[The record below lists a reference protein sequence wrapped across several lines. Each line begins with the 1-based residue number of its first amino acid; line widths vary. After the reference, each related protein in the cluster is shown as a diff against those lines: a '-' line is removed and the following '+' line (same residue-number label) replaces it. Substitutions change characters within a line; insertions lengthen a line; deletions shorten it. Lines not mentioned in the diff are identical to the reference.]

1 MGFLVLHPRQS
12 LTMPELGS
20 FGVVRTHGLAA
31 DLICAVTKST
41 VNHAIG
47 YCGPQT
53 FDHNGR
59 RYVNKPAII
68 EANPSGA
75 ALAPL
80 SKYANVIWSPA
91 PPDGKGAEVVAA
103 YLSLLGTPYSWVDD
117 ACIGLTHLF
126 GWHVPEAVR
135 KRLNRRDRLEC
146 AQLIDV
152 GWLKCGLH
160 LFTGLIPG
168 DVAPSDLLDWINA
181 HAHVAS

>member
-1 MGFLVLHPRQS
+1 
-12 LTMPELGS
+12 MPDLGA
-20 FGVVRTHGLAA
+20 FGVVRTHGLPA
-31 DLICAVTKST
+31 DVICAVTNST

-53 FDHNGR
+53 FDYCGVH
-59 RYVNKPAII
+59 YVDEPAII

-80 SKYANVIWSPA
+80 WKYADVIWSPA
-91 PPDGKGAEVVAA
+91 PPDGKGQAVADA

-117 ACIGLTHLF
+117 ACIGLAHLF
-126 GWHVPEAVR
+126 GWHIPEPIR

-152 GWLKCGLH
+152 GWL
-160 LFTGLIPG
+160 
-168 DVAPSDLLDWINA
+168 
-181 HAHVAS
+181 

>member
-1 MGFLVLHPRQS
+1 MTPD
-12 LTMPELGS
+12 LGA
-20 FGVVRTHGLAA
+20 FGVTATPGIVAWGIRE
-31 DLICAVTKST
+31 VTNST
-41 VNHAIG
+41 VNHAVG

-53 FDHNGR
+53 FDYKGR
-59 RYVNKPAII
+59 HYVNEPAII

-80 SKYANVIWSPA
+80 SKYANVIWSPP
-91 PPDGKGAEVVAA
+91 PPDGKGPAVVAA

-126 GWHVPEAVR
+126 GWHVPEPIR

-152 GWLKCGLH
+152 GWLKVGLH
-160 LFTGLIPG
+160 LFVGLIPG
-168 DVAPSDLLDWINA
+168 DVAPSDLLGWIRQ
-181 HAHVAS
+181 HAHVQA

>member
-1 MGFLVLHPRQS
+1 
-12 LTMPELGS
+12 MPDLGA

-31 DLICAVTKST
+31 DVICEVTNST

-53 FDHNGR
+53 FDYCGVH
-59 RYVNKPAII
+59 YVDEPAII

-80 SKYANVIWSPA
+80 WKYTGVIWSPA
-91 PPDGKGAEVVAA
+91 PPDGKGQAVADA

-117 ACIGLTHLF
+117 ACIGLAHLF
-126 GWHVPEAVR
+126 GWHIPEPIR

-160 LFTGLIPG
+160 LFKGLIPG
-168 DVAPSDLLDWINA
+168 DVAPSDLLIWIKA
-181 HAHVAS
+181 HAHVAA